1 MSESPYKTIK
11 RSIAQGIATG
21 QYATG
26 QVLPSEND
34 LCRVFGVS
42 RMTVNRAMRELAG
55 ERLVRRVP
63 GVGSFVAEPPA
74 QSALVEIRNIAE
86 EIAARGHAY
95 RAEIFCLDSVVPPA
109 AAALAF
115 GLAPDALVFH
125 SAILHFEDGQPVQF
139 EDRLVNPAVAPDYLA
154 QDFAAVTPNE
164 YLSRVAPLAEVEHVV
179 MAIAAPPDIAAHLH
193 VADGA
198 PCLLVRRRTWSGGR
212 VASMAKLYHPGD
224 RFRLGGRFSPNPK
237 ADAP

>member
-1 MSESPYKTIK
+1 VRENPYQTIK
-11 RSIAQGIATG
+11 RSIAEGIASG

-26 QVLPSEND
+26 QVLPSEHD

-55 ERLVRRVP
+55 EKLVRRVP
-63 GVGSFVAEPPA
+63 GVGSFVAEKVA
-74 QSALVEIRNIAE
+74 ESALVEIHNIAD

-95 RAEIFCLDSVVPPA
+95 RAEVFCLEAVVPPA
-109 AAALAF
+109 ASALAF
-115 GLAPDALVFH
+115 GLPPDAKVFH
-125 SAILHFEDGQPVQF
+125 SGILHFEDGQPVQF

-154 QDFAAVTPNE
+154 QDFLQVTPNA

-179 MAIAAPPDIAAHLH
+179 LATGAPADIAAYLQ
-193 VADGA
+193 VAAGA
-198 PCLLVRRRTWSGGR
+198 PCLLVSRRTWSGGR

-224 RFRLGGRFSPNPK
+224 RFRLGGRFNPNTK
-237 ADAP
+237 AVP